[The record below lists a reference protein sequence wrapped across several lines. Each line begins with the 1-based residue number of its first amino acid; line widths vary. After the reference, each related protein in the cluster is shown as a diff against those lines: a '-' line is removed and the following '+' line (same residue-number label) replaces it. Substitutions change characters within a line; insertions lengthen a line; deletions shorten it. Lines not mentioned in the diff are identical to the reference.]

1 MHCLPPNLKKPEPKK
16 LTQIGKNTAH
26 YNLSVSPYPCK
37 LKFLPTVQVSDWPKT
52 NGFIHRPDN
61 RLLLLILLV
70 GLSMALLAP
79 TRALAAGF
87 TVNNTGDT
95 VDAAPGNGLCADAGN
110 ACTLRAAIMETNA
123 LAGADTITLSAGTYT
138 LSRIGSDDNATNG
151 DLDVTGPLTI
161 NGNSQATTIIQAGT
175 TNSNGIDKIFSFNPV
190 GNFAGFAVSLANL
203 TMRFGHNPESYANNN
218 GFGGCLDFDAGTNA
232 VAPGSLTIS
241 NVLVTDCSTT
251 DADGGGLAL
260 FLNKGGTVNISN
272 ATIQNNKAGTNGN
285 AASGLG
291 GGIFFGT
298 TDAGNTVNVTFNNA
312 TIANNQALGGVK
324 QGGGLFIFGG
334 AGAYNYQLHG
344 VTITGNSAA
353 SDGGGIYSTAPLTID
368 QGSVISN
375 NTSGRAGGGIWLNHA
390 NRTST
395 ITGVTI
401 TGNQATDGGGGIRLD
416 SSATS
421 NNLTLSFSRL
431 VNNMAGSGK
440 GSGLS
445 VNNGAAT
452 AVNNWWGCSTGPSA
466 APCDTAKVDSGAGGG
481 PAGTGSV
488 NFTPWL
494 QVSLT
499 SSTSPLITG
508 QSTGLT
514 ASFLTNANGGAV
526 SLSNLSVLLG
536 LPVTWSGV
544 GGTISGQQATIQTA
558 GTAAANYQATAAAAG
573 NRAVAKVDN
582 DSTTT
587 GSNGLNI
594 TVDKANTS
602 AAISAD
608 TPDPSV
614 PGESVTV
621 NYNVTVNAPG
631 AGTPTGN
638 VTVSDGVD
646 SCTATVAAG
655 QCTLSLGTL
664 GARTLTAT
672 YAGDAN
678 FNGSTSA
685 GVSHQVN
692 KANTTTT
699 ITADTPD
706 PSDVGQVVTV
716 QYNVT
721 VNAPSAGTPAG
732 NVTVSDGVD
741 SCTATVAAGQC
752 TISLTTSGARTLT
765 ATYAGD
771 ANFNTSTSAGEAHTV
786 NAPTQAPQITTQPTD
801 QTVCAGSNTSF
812 TAAASG
818 SPTPTVQW
826 QASTDNGATWDDL
839 SGETNT
845 TLTVATAA
853 VDNGKQY
860 RAVFT
865 NNGGNAT
872 TDAAT
877 LTVNSAPA
885 ITTQPSSQTVN
896 AGQAVSF
903 SAAASGSPAP
913 AVQWQVSTDNGATWS
928 DLTGKMATTL
938 TFTAQSDDSGK
949 LYRAVF
955 TESCG
960 SATTNA
966 ATLTVD
972 NHQAP
977 IVLSSN
983 KNGKVGGLSY
993 RDEDLIQYDPTNAQW
1008 SLVFDGSS
1016 VGLGE
1021 VDVDGFAVLPG
1032 SNRLLFSVDQDF
1044 SLAAAH
1050 TVNQQSLAVD
1060 DADILEFIPTQLGA
1074 TTRGKFQLYFDGSA
1088 HGLDSS
1094 GEDIDAIDFD
1104 TNGNLLIS
1112 VTGAF
1117 KAGGVTGNDE
1127 DLFAFLSNGT
1137 WQLYFD
1143 GGNVGLTRS
1152 DEDVIGVWVD
1162 HAKQQI
1168 YLSTLDNYSVPGL
1181 SGNEGDIFICTYHAL
1196 GAATACT
1203 FTHFF
1208 DGQLVGFTKDAIDAF
1223 SIGVLPSSLTA
1234 AITPTPETDPTP
1246 VDDTIEAP
1254 GDDADEP
1261 NELDGTETDATEIE
1275 SVRLFLPLITQP

>member
-1 MHCLPPNLKKPEPKK
+1 MHRL
-16 LTQIGKNTAH
+16 
-26 YNLSVSPYPCK
+26 
-37 LKFLPTVQVSDWPKT
+37 FT
-52 NGFIHRPDN
+52 NGFSHRLSYCLP
-61 RLLLLILLV
+61 LLSLLV

-79 TRALAAGF
+79 TRALAADF

-110 ACTLRAAIMETNA
+110 ACTLRAAIMEANA
-123 LAGADTITLSAGTYT
+123 LAGADTITLPAGTYT
-138 LSRIGSDDNATNG
+138 LSRVGSDDNATNG

-190 GNFAGFAVSLANL
+190 GNLAGFAVSLANL
-203 TMRFGHNPESYANNN
+203 TLRFGRNPESYANNN

-232 VAPGSLTIS
+232 AAPGSLTL
-241 NVLVTDCSTT
+241 NTVTVTDCSTT
-251 DADGGGLAL
+251 DADGGGMAL

-272 ATIQNNKAGTNGN
+272 VTIQNNRAGTNGN
-285 AASGLG
+285 ATSGLG

-298 TDAGNTVNVTFNNA
+298 TDTGNTVNVTMSNS

-334 AGAYNYQLHG
+334 AGAYNYALHG
-344 VTITGNSAA
+344 VTISGNSAA
-353 SDGGGIYSTAPLTID
+353 SDGGGIYSTAPLVID
-368 QGSVISN
+368 QGTLISN
-375 NTSGRAGGGIWLNHA
+375 NSSGRAGGGIWLNHT

-395 ITGVTI
+395 INGVTI
-401 TGNQATDGGGGIRLD
+401 SGNQASDGGGGIRLD
-416 SSATS
+416 SGAPG
-421 NNLTLSFSRL
+421 NLLNLSFSRL
-431 VNNMAGSGK
+431 VNNTAGSGK

-445 VNNGAAT
+445 VNNGSAT
-452 AVNNWWGCSTGPSA
+452 ATNNWWGCSTGPSA
-466 APCDTAKVDSGAGGG
+466 APCDTAQIDPAVGGG
-481 PAGTGSV
+481 AAGMGSV

-499 SSTSPLITG
+499 AATSPLVTG

-514 ASFLTNANGGAV
+514 ASFLTNSNGDAV

-536 LPVTWSGV
+536 LPVTWSAV
-544 GGTISGQQATIQTA
+544 GGTISGQQTTLQAS
-558 GTAAANYQATAAAAG
+558 GTATANYQATAAAAG

-582 DSTTT
+582 DSTTS
-587 GSNGLNI
+587 GSNLLNL
-594 TVDKANTS
+594 TVNKANTT
-602 AAISAD
+602 ATITAD
-608 TPDPSV
+608 TPDPSMA
-614 PGESVTV
+614 GQAVTA
-621 NYNVTVNAPG
+621 NYNVTVNAPST
-631 AGTPTGN
+631 GTPTGN

-655 QCTLSLGTL
+655 QCT
-664 GARTLTAT
+664 
-672 YAGDAN
+672 
-678 FNGSTSA
+678 
-685 GVSHQVN
+685 
-692 KANTTTT
+692 
-699 ITADTPD
+699 IT
-706 PSDVGQVVTV
+706 
-716 QYNVT
+716 
-721 VNAPSAGTPAG
+721 
-732 NVTVSDGVD
+732 
-741 SCTATVAAGQC
+741 
-752 TISLTTSGARTLT
+752 LTTSGARTLT
-765 ATYAGD
+765 ATYVGD
-771 ANFNTSTSAGEAHTV
+771 ANFNGSTAAGVPHQVNAVDNTPPTVASITRADANPTSAATVRFTVTFNENVTGVDASDLTLVTSDLSGATIANVTGSDATRTVAVNTGTV
-786 NAPTQAPQITTQPTD
+786 NTGTGSGVIRLDVVDDDSIVDGANNPLGGIGVGNGNFAGGNQEYSIINIAPQITTQPSS
-801 QTVCAGSNTSF
+801 QTVCAGALASF
-812 TAAASG
+812 SAAASG
-818 SPTPTVQW
+818 TPSPLVQW
-826 QASTDNGATWDDL
+826 QVSSDSGATWSDI

-845 TLTVATAA
+845 TLPIAATAA
-853 VDNGKQY
+853 DNGKQY
-860 RAVFT
+860 HALFT
-865 NNGGNAT
+865 NHAGSAT
-872 TDAAT
+872 TAAAT
-877 LTVNSAPA
+877 LTVNSAPV
-885 ITTQPSSQTVN
+885 ISTQPTNQTVN

-903 SAAASGSPAP
+903 SAAASGSPAL
-913 AVQWQVSTDNGATWS
+913 AIQWQVSTDNGATWGA
-928 DLTGKMATTL
+928 LTGETAATL
-938 TFTAQSDDSGK
+938 TFTAQSGDNGK
-949 LYRAVF
+949 QYRAVF

-966 ATLTVD
+966 ATLTV
-972 NHQAP
+972 NNGQAP

-993 RDEDLIQYDPTNAQW
+993 RDEDLIQYDPANAQW
-1008 SLVFDGSS
+1008 SLLFDGSA
-1016 VGLGE
+1016 VGLGK

-1032 SNRLLFSVDQDF
+1032 SGRLLFSVDQDF
-1044 SLAAAH
+1044 ALAAAH

-1094 GEDIDAIDFD
+1094 GEDIDALDFD
-1104 TNGNLLIS
+1104 TDGNLLIS

-1152 DEDVIGVWVD
+1152 DEDVIGVWID

-1181 SGNEGDIFICTYHAL
+1181 SGNEDDIFICTYHAL
-1196 GAATACT
+1196 GVATACT

-1208 DGQLVGFTKDAIDAF
+1208 DGKRVGFTKDAIDAL
-1223 SIGVLPSSLTA
+1223 SIGVLPPPSLTA
-1234 AITPTPETDPTP
+1234 AITPTAETDPTP